1 VQDNKQLVRVFRN
14 TYEYT
19 TVEVDSNHPDPER
32 YVRDQVLSGIV
43 TFTDSEIELT
53 VIPERNINVKND
65 LPSL

>member
-1 VQDNKQLVRVFRN
+1 MQDNKQLVRVFRN

-43 TFTDSEIELT
+43 TFTDLETELT
-53 VIPERNINVKND
+53 VIPERNPNVKND
-65 LPSL
+65 FSSM